1 MSAPFNDT
9 DPHRDSGFD
18 ATRLDGRVAIVT
30 GGGSRADGIGNGRA
44 TAILLARRGARVLV
58 LDTDAPAAQ
67 ATVDHIAREGGLAK
81 AMSADVSLEP
91 DCRAAI
97 EHATGLWGRLDI
109 LVNNVGVGGPP
120 GDATTL
126 DPAAWDQGMRINV
139 TSMMFMARHAV
150 PEMAR
155 TGRGAIVNLA
165 SVAGLLGSA
174 TGLLYQ
180 ASKGAVVN
188 MTRAMATQHAAQ
200 GIRVNC
206 VAPGMVY
213 TPMVYARGMSDELRQ
228 SRRNRSLLKTE
239 GTGWDVAE
247 AVVFLASDA
256 ARWITGVV
264 LPVDAGTTATSGR
277 VGAG

>member
-1 MSAPFNDT
+1 M
-9 DPHRDSGFD
+9 
-18 ATRLDGRVAIVT
+18 T

-44 TAILLARRGARVLV
+44 SAILLARRGARVLV
-58 LDTDAPAAQ
+58 LDTDLAAAQ
-67 ATVDHIAREGGLAK
+67 ATVDHIAREGGLAL
-81 AMSADVSLEP
+81 ARCADVT
-91 DCRAAI
+91 DDAACGSAVAQAI
-97 EHATGLWGRLDI
+97 DAWGRLDV

-120 GDATTL
+120 GDATAL
-126 DPAAWDQGMRINV
+126 DLAAWDAGMRINV
-139 TSMMFMARHAV
+139 TSMMLMARHAV

-155 TGRGAIVNLA
+155 QGAGAIVNLS

-180 ASKGAVVN
+180 TSKGAVVN
-188 MTRAMATQHAAQ
+188 MTRGMATQHAAQ

-213 TPMVYARGMSDELRQ
+213 TPMVYARGMSDDLRQ

-239 GTGWDVAE
+239 GTGWDVGE
-247 AVVFLASDA
+247 AVAFLASDA
-256 ARWITGVV
+256 ARWITGIVM
-264 LPVDAGTTATSGR
+264 PVDAGTTAPSGR